1 MKAYSTREVAD
12 LLGISVQRVRGLVRS
27 GVVAPHSSTGGRF
40 TFSFQDLVLLRT
52 AKGLD
57 DAKLP
62 PRRIL
67 SALKALVEQLP
78 ADRPLSA
85 VRVQIDGDR
94 VIVRDNSTSWEPESG
109 QTVLDFS
116 VREIG
121 DKVAPLA
128 RESVQQALHAAE
140 NPDELFHAALESEQI
155 GSNADAEAAY
165 RAVIEAEPAHVAA
178 KINLGRLRHIARDLR
193 GSGAALP
200 RSARSRAEPPDRA
213 VQPRRR
219 ARGWRRDR
227 RRHRA
232 VPRSRTARSARRGR
246 AFQSRAAVSA
256 GRRRASGAAALLAFS
271 GAHARPQ
278 GLSAAPAARRAQRQ
292 RLMVGGVWGSGS
304 GLAAR
309 AAWRPRA
316 RGTAPRASAPSRR
329 PRA

>member
-155 GSNADAEAAY
+155 GSTADAEAAY
-165 RAVIEAEPAHVAA
+165 RAVIDAEPAHVAA
-178 KINLGRLRHIARDLR
+178 KINLGRLRHIARDLPEAER
-193 GSGAALP
+193 LYREALAVEPNHPTARFNLGVVLEDGGATGDAIEQYLEAVRLDPRVADVHFNLARLYQQAGDEQAAL
-200 RSARSRAEPPDRA
+200 RHFSRFRA
-213 VQPRRR
+213 LT
-219 ARGWRRDR
+219 RDR
-227 RRHRA
+227 KD
-232 VPRSRTARSARRGR
+232 
-246 AFQSRAAVSA
+246 
-256 GRRRASGAAALLAFS
+256 
-271 GAHARPQ
+271 
-278 GLSAAPAARRAQRQ
+278 
-292 RLMVGGVWGSGS
+292 
-304 GLAAR
+304 
-309 AAWRPRA
+309 
-316 RGTAPRASAPSRR
+316 
-329 PRA
+329 